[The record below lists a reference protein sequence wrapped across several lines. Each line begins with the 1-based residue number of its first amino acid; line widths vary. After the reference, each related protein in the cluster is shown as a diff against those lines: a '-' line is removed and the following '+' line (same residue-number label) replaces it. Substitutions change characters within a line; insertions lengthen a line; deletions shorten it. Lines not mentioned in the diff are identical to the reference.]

1 MGATDM
7 KFLRALGRFLISIW
21 FILPMVTLILSICV
35 WFFSPFIGTDAF
47 RPFDAPFGRWMF
59 ILVLWV
65 ICLVTLL
72 IVWIV
77 RRHDEKAVEEDIVK
91 GVDEKTPENEVVGEE
106 LTELRD
112 KMRRAIGKLK
122 KSKGG
127 RRSLYELPWYVMIGP
142 PGAGKT
148 TAIVNSGLQFPLA
161 DEFGRE
167 AIGGVGG
174 TRNCDWWFTDD
185 AVLIDTAGRYTTQES
200 DADADNAAWLGFLN
214 LLKKHRIRQPIN
226 GAMIAISLSDLSL
239 QDEVTQKAHARA
251 VKRRLAELREK
262 LGVRFPIYVLFTK
275 ADMIAGFTEYFDNLG
290 KEEREQVWGF
300 SLPLPKG
307 KSEAS
312 PIAAFDPEF
321 SALITQ
327 LNAQLLDRMQSETDH
342 QRRSLIAGFPVQLA
356 SVRGVALAFL
366 TEVFTENRYDD
377 RQMLRGVYFTSGT
390 QEGTPIDRLMMAMA
404 RTFGIGRQAL
414 GTGRGTGRSFFL
426 TRLFTE
432 VLFPEAGLVSADD
445 KVERRYR
452 WMKRGAM
459 ALTAVVA
466 VVMGLLWG
474 RSYSGNLDLMAGVEK
489 SVTDYQAA
497 AAQVPGN
504 PIADSDASV
513 TVAALNILR
522 TMPVNPIPPS
532 VDAAVA
538 SPFSPEYKLTW
549 GLYQGGGLANQTGQS
564 YRAALNTIF
573 LPRLLLRLEQS
584 MQSNINSPELLYDAL
599 KVYLML
605 GLQGPMNADEVRTF
619 LGADWQLQYSGDEN
633 KALRADLLFHLNALI
648 SQPMQTVELNGPL
661 VDQVQGILA
670 QMPVAQRVYNGI
682 IHSAEADA
690 LPSFRLTDIGGPNL
704 DKAFTRTSGK
714 PLNAAIEGIFT
725 YDGFNKVFKDQA
737 LGVAQNIQKDSWVL
751 GPKVK
756 TDQSPTALAAI
767 TRDVL
772 DLYYNDYIA
781 RYDGLLGDI
790 DVVPLSS
797 LKQAVEVTN
806 ILSGPTSPIVNILNS
821 VDKETQLTV
830 VKSAVP
836 IDSKTLATESG
847 NTVGADILEGTVS
860 VRGRMLLAA
869 LKSAADAAGEPPPKP
884 PGAYVEERFAW
895 LHALVLRPDKQPSQL
910 DNLMASLTQVYQ
922 DLNKIAFRG
931 ASANPNAGADSLA
944 ALQQAAAQ
952 VQGPLARW
960 ASQITTGGAGIT
972 ATGTRAALNQQWTAN
987 VLPFCQQATAK
998 SYPFSK
1004 SAAADM
1010 GLADFTKLFGPGG
1023 LIDGFMTTNLK
1034 DMIDTS
1040 KKPWTWKQI
1049 NGADLGIP
1057 PAVLAQLQAATEIKA
1072 AFFAAGAVPA
1082 VPFQITPVALDPNA
1096 TKVQLVID
1104 GQQVNFAQ
1112 NAGQPPPQAITWPGA
1127 VGTAQIVFEPA
1138 ATGAESGLRKDGPWG
1153 WFRLLDSAEVR
1164 STNAP
1169 DRRRIIF
1176 NVGGRIAIFEM
1187 QTGSVINAF
1196 ALPAMKT
1203 FACPTSF

>member
-1 MGATDM
+1 M

-21 FILPMVTLILSICV
+21 FILPVVTLILSICV
-35 WFFSPFIGTDAF
+35 WFFSPYIGTDAF
-47 RPFDAPFGRWMF
+47 RPFDEPFGRWMF

-65 ICLVTLL
+65 ICAITLF
-72 IVWIV
+72 IVWLV
-77 RRHDEKAVEEDIVK
+77 RKFDEKAVEEDIVK
-91 GVDEKTPENEVVGEE
+91 GVEEKTPENEVVSEE
-106 LTELRD
+106 LGELRD
-112 KMRRAIGKLK
+112 KMRRAIAKLK

-161 DEFGRE
+161 DEFGKE

-200 DADADNAAWLGFLN
+200 DAEADNAAWLGFLN

-226 GAMIAISLSDLSL
+226 GAMIAISLSDLSM
-239 QDEVTQKAHARA
+239 QDEVTQKGHARA

-262 LGVRFPIYVLFTK
+262 LGVRFPVYVLFTK
-275 ADMIAGFTEYFDNLG
+275 ADMIAGFSEYFDNLG

-300 SLPLPKG
+300 TLPLPKG

-312 PIAAFDPEF
+312 PISAFDTEF
-321 SALITQ
+321 SGLITQ
-327 LNAQLLDRMQSETDH
+327 LNAQLIDRMQSETDH
-342 QRRSLIAGFPVQLA
+342 QRRSLIAGFPAQVA
-356 SVRGVALAFL
+356 SVRGVASAFL
-366 TEVFTENRYDD
+366 SEVFSENRYDD

-390 QEGTPIDRLMMAMA
+390 QEGTPIDRLMMGMA

-426 TRLFTE
+426 TRLFNE

-452 WMKRGAM
+452 WMKRGAI
-459 ALTAVVA
+459 ALTALIA
-466 VVMGLLWG
+466 VSMGLLWG
-474 RSYSGNLDLMAGVEK
+474 RSYSGNLGLLAGVES
-489 SVTDYQAA
+489 SVTAYQAA
-497 AAQVPGN
+497 AANVPGN
-504 PIADSDASV
+504 PIADSDASIAV
-513 TVAALNILR
+513 PALNILR
-522 TMPVNPIPPS
+522 NLPVNPIPPS
-532 VDAAVA
+532 VDPAAA
-538 SPFSPEYKLTW
+538 SPYAPEYKLTW
-549 GLYQGGGLANQTGQS
+549 GLYQGSGLANQTGIS

-573 LPRLLLRLEQS
+573 LPRLLLRMEQT
-584 MQSNINSPELLYDAL
+584 MQSNINSPEVLYDAL

-605 GLQGPMNADEVRTF
+605 GLQGPMNADQVRSF
-619 LGADWQLQYSGDEN
+619 LSADWQLAYPGTEN
-633 KALRADLLFHLNALI
+633 DGLRADLMFHLNALI
-648 SQPMQTVELNGPL
+648 SQPMQEVALNGPL
-661 VDQVQGILA
+661 VEQVQGILA
-670 QMPVAQRVYNGI
+670 QMPIAQRVYNGI
-682 IHSAEADA
+682 IHSSAAED
-690 LPSFRLTDIGGPNL
+690 LPAFRLSDIGGPNL
-704 DKAFTRTSGK
+704 EKAFTRTSGK
-714 PLNAAIEGIFT
+714 PMNAGIEGIFT

-737 LGVAQNIQKDSWVL
+737 LGVAENIQKDSWVL

-756 TDQSPTALAAI
+756 TDQSPLALAAI

-772 DLYYNDYIA
+772 DLYYNDYIS
-781 RYDGLLGDI
+781 RYDSLLGDI

-806 ILSGPTSPIVNILNS
+806 ILSGPTSPIVNILNA
-821 VDKETQLTV
+821 VDKETQLNF
-830 VKSAVP
+830 SAAP
-836 IDSKTLATESG
+836 IDTGTLATESG
-847 NTVGADILEGTVS
+847 NTVGKDIIEGSVS
-860 VRGRMLLAA
+860 VRGRLLLAA
-869 LKSAADAAGEPPPKP
+869 LKSAAEAAGQPPPKP

-895 LHALVLRPDKQPSQL
+895 LHALVLRADGQPSQL

-922 DLNKIAFRG
+922 DMNKIAFRG
-931 ASANPNAGADSLA
+931 ASADPNAGADSLA
-944 ALQQAAAQ
+944 ALQQAAQQ

-972 ATGTRAALNQQWTAN
+972 AEGTRAALNQAWTAN
-987 VLPFCQQATAK
+987 VLPFCTQSTAK
-998 SYPFSK
+998 SYPFVR

-1010 GLADFTKLFGPGG
+1010 GMGDFAKLFGPGG
-1023 LIDGFMTTNLK
+1023 LIDTFMTTNVK
-1034 DMIDTS
+1034 DMIDTT
-1040 KKPWTWKQI
+1040 KKPWTWKQVH
-1049 NGADLGIP
+1049 GADLGIS
-1057 PAVLAQLQAATEIKA
+1057 PAVLAQLQAATEIKE
-1072 AFFAAGAVPA
+1072 AFFATGATPA

-1096 TKVQLVID
+1096 TKVQLIID

-1112 NAGQPPPQAITWPGA
+1112 NAGQPLPTAITWPGS
-1127 VGTAQIVFEPA
+1127 VGVAQVVFEPA
-1138 ATGAESGLRKDGPWG
+1138 LQGAESGVRKDGPWG

-1176 NVGGRIAIFEM
+1176 NIGGRIAIFEM
-1187 QTGSVINAF
+1187 QTSSVVNAF

-1203 FACPTSF
+1203 FSCPTSF